1 MKKFYQIILKV
12 TLISLFGIIPV
23 IFYGQETEEK
33 VEIKVKEKTGSFDPY
48 WFFGGHIGASFFHGD
63 VARYDMAPDWN
74 KIDIGGDLYF
84 GRQFTSVFGLDIR
97 FYRAF
102 LDGEK
107 KGLNRTFDS
116 DLYDYTINAK
126 FNFSNLFSNYKPDR
140 FITVHGLIGFGQVQ
154 YKSRLYDYTTDN
166 RIRTLGFKNSTGNNN
181 TGNGING
188 RRVIAI
194 IPVGLGFDFA
204 LAESWDLNLDWT
216 LKFCDSDLID
226 GYAGGAKP
234 VKQDMYSFLGIGATY
249 KFGYASGIKNMV
261 KDYDLVKFEAT
272 PKVLKEKGGIVEVT
286 VKGTI
291 PEKYFGKKAAMY
303 FEPVLVYEGGEYP
316 LKPITLIGEDVVG
329 DGIVINNKTG
339 GTFTYSDNFPFIP
352 EMAYSVLVVEP
363 IVYQVKETIHPNK
376 NEIKEKVKFEVLGE
390 RKLADGVIYTS
401 KRIVDS
407 EIILISP
414 HGYEKETIIT
424 EAAKIFFPV
433 NRYNLNWAL
442 PMNKLQASKDNLK
455 TMFDFV
461 ALGWDIKDIDI
472 KGWASP
478 EGEETFNDGLSENRA
493 NTAYKYMLKKLKK
506 LIRAKNSLVNFK
518 NPKEDITFNITSYG
532 PDWNGFLKAVKASDI
547 ADKNVI
553 LNVINSAG
561 DALKKEQEIRNMIL
575 IYPEIEEYL
584 LPPLRRAGIT
594 VNCYEPKRT
603 DEEIAQLATTYPD
616 SLNIEEILYAATLTD
631 EYGNR
636 LTIYETIIIAYPNN
650 WTAYNNAAAINL
662 SLGNLDEAAVLLDK
676 ANNLS
681 PNNAEILN
689 NLGVL
694 ACYIGDYS
702 DAEALFKKAQSYG
715 ADESYNLGIIE
726 IVNGSYDKALKLF
739 GATKCDYNVALAQ
752 MLTEDFTKAEKN
764 LNCAEKDAANYYLLA
779 VIGAHTDNSSMI
791 FDNLIKAVELDA
803 SYKIQAKYDREFL
816 NYENDPN
823 FKAIVE

>member
-1 MKKFYQIILKV
+1 
-12 TLISLFGIIPV
+12 
-23 IFYGQETEEK
+23 
-33 VEIKVKEKTGSFDPY
+33 
-48 WFFGGHIGASFFHGD
+48 
-63 VARYDMAPDWN
+63 
-74 KIDIGGDLYF
+74 
-84 GRQFTSVFGLDIR
+84 
-97 FYRAF
+97 
-102 LDGEK
+102 
-107 KGLNRTFDS
+107 
-116 DLYDYTINAK
+116 
-126 FNFSNLFSNYKPDR
+126 
-140 FITVHGLIGFGQVQ
+140 
-154 YKSRLYDYTTDN
+154 
-166 RIRTLGFKNSTGNNN
+166 
-181 TGNGING
+181 
-188 RRVIAI
+188 
-194 IPVGLGFDFA
+194 
-204 LAESWDLNLDWT
+204 
-216 LKFCDSDLID
+216 
-226 GYAGGAKP
+226 
-234 VKQDMYSFLGIGATY
+234 
-249 KFGYASGIKNMV
+249 
-261 KDYDLVKFEAT
+261 
-272 PKVLKEKGGIVEVT
+272 
-286 VKGTI
+286 
-291 PEKYFGKKAAMY
+291 
-303 FEPVLVYEGGEYP
+303 
-316 LKPITLIGEDVVG
+316 
-329 DGIVINNKTG
+329 
-339 GTFTYSDNFPFIP
+339 TFTYSDNFPFIP
-352 EMAYSVLVVEP
+352 EMAYSELIVEP

-506 LIRAKNSLVNFK
+506 LVRAKNSLVNYK
-518 NPKEDITFNITSYG
+518 DPKEDITFNITSYG

>member
-48 WFFGGHIGASFFHGD
+48 WFFGGHIGASIFHGD
-63 VARYDMAPDWN
+63 VARYNFAPDWN

-84 GRQFTSVFGLDIR
+84 GRQFTSVIGVDVR

-107 KGLNRTFDS
+107 KGLNRTFDA

-126 FNFSNLFSNYKPDR
+126 FNFSNLFFNYKPDR
-140 FITVHGLIGFGQVQ
+140 LITVHGLIGFGQVQ
-154 YKSRLYDYTTDN
+154 YKSRLYDYTTGK
-166 RIRTLGFKNSTGNNN
+166 RIRTLGYKNSTGNNN
-181 TGNGING
+181 TGNGIND
-188 RRVIAI
+188 RRIIAI
-194 IPVGLGFDFA
+194 IPIGLGFDFA

-226 GYAGGAKP
+226 GYVGGAKP

-249 KFGYASGIKNMV
+249 KFGYASGIKKMV
-261 KDYDLVKFEAT
+261 QDYDLVKFEAT
-272 PKVLKEKGGIVEVT
+272 PKVLKEKGGLVEVT

-329 DGIVINNKTG
+329 DGIVINSKTG

-352 EMAYSVLVVEP
+352 EMAYSELVVEP

-401 KRIVDS
+401 KRIMDS

-424 EAAKIFFPV
+424 EVAKIFFPV

-442 PMNKLQASKDNLK
+442 PMNKLQASKDKLK
-455 TMFDFV
+455 IMFDFV

-493 NTAYKYMLKKLKK
+493 NAAYKYMLKKLKR
-506 LIRAKNSLVNFK
+506 IARAKNSLVNFK
-518 NPKEDITFNITSYG
+518 DPKEEITFNITSYG

-584 LPPLRRAGIT
+584 LPPLRRAVIS

-631 EYGNR
+631 EYGNK
-636 LTIYETIIIAYPNN
+636 LTIYETIIITYPNN
-650 WTAYNNAAAINL
+650 WIAYNNAAAINL
-662 SLGNLDEAAVLLDK
+662 TLGNLDEAAVLLDK

-689 NLGVL
+689 NFGVL

-726 IVNGSYDKALKLF
+726 IVNGNYEKALKLF
-739 GATKCDYNVALAQ
+739 GVTKCDYNVALAQ
-752 MLTEDFTKAEKN
+752 MLTENFTNAEKN
-764 LNCAEKDAANYYLLA
+764 LNCAEKDAEKYYLLA